1 MHKLR
6 PDMRLARIVV
16 ALAAGLVLALA
27 NDSVAAQPNGQRSKS
42 AAPDAA
48 PLNMEVGEMLY
59 GSGGG
64 GAWGSPSR
72 TAARLAQQR
81 EIADKATRAKA
92 AEFDRPFAASPS
104 PAAKPALELP
114 LAYSPKTSDDAVNVA
129 QWLIPLGGGILIGLS
144 VAGIYSWNRSRGMR
158 GSASGRLLVVSVGSI
173 RSATSVLP
181 GSSLAHMGVIPKPS
195 RRRGSGHSRPLHS
208 RLMNFPKLRVRPS
221 HDLYGDAVRQL
232 QTLGVLP
239 VQLGDLGAGT
249 GRQFWLAAGASDD
262 LQMYGGGSDPVPNY
276 AYLEDASRMLA
287 QIEHQKAAQA
297 MVWSN
302 QHWQR

>member
-1 MHKLR
+1 MHKPR
-6 PDMRLARIVV
+6 PDMQLARTGV

-27 NDSVAAQPNGQRSKS
+27 SYSVAAQPNGQRSKP

-64 GAWGSPSR
+64 AWGSPSR
-72 TAARLAQQR
+72 TAERLARQR

-92 AEFDRPFAASPS
+92 AEFERPLVASPG
-104 PAAKPALELP
+104 PAARPALELP
-114 LAYSPKTSDDAVNVA
+114 PAYSPNTSDDAGNMA
-129 QWLIPLGGGILIGLS
+129 QWLIPLGGGILIGLC
-144 VAGIYSWNRSRGMR
+144 VTGIYLWNRSRGMM
-158 GSASGRLLVVSVGSI
+158 GSATGRLLVVSVGSI
-173 RSATSVLP
+173 RSAASVLP
-181 GSSLAHMGVIPKPS
+181 GGSLTHMGVIPKPS

-208 RLMNFPKLRVRPS
+208 RLMNFPKLRIRPS
-221 HDLYGDAVRQL
+221 RDLYGDAVHQL

-239 VQLGDLGAGT
+239 LQLGELAPGT
-249 GRQFWLAAGASDD
+249 GRQPWVNGGSDD

-276 AYLEDASRMLA
+276 AYLEDAPRMLA

-297 MVWSN
+297 IVWSN